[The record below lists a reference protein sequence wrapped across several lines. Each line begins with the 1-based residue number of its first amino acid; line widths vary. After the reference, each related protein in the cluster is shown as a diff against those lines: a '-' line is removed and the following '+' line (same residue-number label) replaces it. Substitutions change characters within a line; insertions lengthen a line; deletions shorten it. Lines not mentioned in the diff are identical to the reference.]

1 MHPPLCRYFTCDYY
15 VLAIDARMPAL
26 LSKYEENIKALG

>member
-1 MHPPLCRYFTCDYY
+1 MY